1 MSQETVK
8 KLARVPVL
16 ELLIILVL
24 STTACS
30 GLAAPISPEL
40 AAAPTEAVVTAEPA
54 FAPAKA
60 ASTGGSHAAVAPRP
74 RRVQD
79 NDIRFER
86 ISLEQGLSQSVVLCM
101 LQDSHGF
108 MWFGTQ
114 DGLNRYDGYDFVV
127 YKHDPEDPHSLSDGF
142 VRSIYEDRSG
152 ALWIGTNTGGLDRF
166 DRETE
171 RFTHYQNDPDDPHSL
186 SDDNVQSIYE
196 DRAGVLWVGT
206 LGGGLNRLDRESA
219 PGAGAGQFTHY
230 QNDPDDPH
238 SLSNDNVQSIYE
250 DQAGVLWI
258 GTNGGGLDRLDRESA
273 PGAGAG
279 QFIHY
284 QNDPDDPHSLSNDN
298 VQSIYE
304 DQAGVLWIGTNGGGL
319 DRLVPSASSGQ
330 APSASSGQAPSTG
343 SGQALSEAEGLDR
356 ESAPGA
362 GAGQFTHYRADPD
375 DPHSLS
381 SDNVQSIYEGQ
392 AGVLWIGTGDGG
404 LDRLDRET
412 ERFTHYQNDPGD
424 PHSLSND
431 IVQSIYE
438 SQAGVLW
445 VGTFGGGLNKHDRD
459 TEQFVHY
466 QNDPDDPHS
475 LSSDAVWSIYQD
487 GEGVLW
493 IGTNGDGLNR
503 LVLSEAEGLDRAS
516 APGAGAEQFIHYQND
531 PDDPHSLSHN
541 IVWSVYQDREGVLW
555 VGTNAGLDRFDP
567 ETERFVHYPTLPVL
581 SMCQDRE
588 GTLWVGTLG
597 GGLGTFDRESAP
609 GDGAEQFVYYQNDP
623 NDPHSL
629 SDNTVVSIYEDRD
642 GVLWIGT
649 FSGGLDRLVPSTG
662 SGQALSEAEGLD
674 RESAPGAGAKR
685 FVHYANDPGDP
696 HSLSHNTVLSI
707 YQDRE
712 GVLWVGTAG
721 GGLNKL
727 DRATGTFTHYTE
739 KDGLPNDYVYG
750 ILEDDAPPGGGG
762 RNLWLSTNKGLSRFN
777 PQTETFKNYDVR
789 DGLQSNEFNMSAYH
803 KSSSGE
809 MFFGGI
815 HGFNAFYPDEV
826 IDNPTIPPI
835 VITDFQLFSEPVVV
849 GADSPLQKP
858 IAETDEIRLSYQ
870 DDFFSFEFA
879 ALHYA
884 APEENQYAYLMEG
897 LDKDWNYVGTRR
909 FAGYTSVP
917 PGEYRFRVKG
927 ANSDGVWNEEGAS
940 VKVIVTPPFWQTWWF
955 GISMAALVV
964 GGVFGVFTL
973 RVRAIEAQR
982 RQLKV
987 QVNERTK
994 ELRETLVQLER
1005 SKEAAEAAN
1014 RAKSIFLANMSHEF
1028 RTPLNAILGFTQLMN
1043 RDTSL
1048 AAEQQENLGIIGR
1061 SGEHLLGLINDVL
1074 ELSKIEAG
1082 RATLNEQ
1089 SFDLHHLLHGLEE
1102 MFRLRAEDE
1111 GLTLIF
1117 ERAPDVP
1124 QYVRADE
1131 GKLRQV
1137 LMNLLGNAVKFTQEG
1152 SVALRVRYLA
1162 SQPAGQP
1169 TGRLHFDVE
1178 DTGPGIAP
1186 EEMAAVFDPFVQT
1199 ASGQRSQE
1207 GTGLGLPISQQ
1218 FARLMGGDLTVRSES
1233 GQGSTFQFEV
1243 PVDVLDASG
1252 VQAARPTRRVIGLEP
1267 GQRTYRLLI
1276 VDDKEVNRKLMVRML
1291 TDLGPPPL
1299 GFEVREAVDGQ
1310 EAIEIWE
1317 RWEPHL
1323 IWMDMRMPVMDGYE
1337 ATRRIKATIKG
1348 QATVIVALTAS
1359 ALEEDR
1365 VIMLSEG
1372 CDDYMRKPFREAD
1385 LFDALAR
1392 HLGVRFVYQEL
1403 KDRETR
1409 RRIPGEPSQGAPALT
1424 AGDLELAERMA
1435 ALSPDWVGD
1444 LREATILGDLGLIL
1458 ARIDQIREQDAALA
1472 EALAALARDFDH
1484 DKILAL
1490 IQQAGAQG

>member
-1 MSQETVK
+1 VSQETVK
-8 KLARVPVL
+8 KRARVPVL

-30 GLAAPISPEL
+30 GLAVPVSSEPAIG
-40 AAAPTEAVVTAEPA
+40 PTEAVVTAAPT
-54 FAPAKA
+54 FAPANT
-60 ASTGGSHAAVAPRP
+60 ASTGGSQAAVALRP
-74 RRVQD
+74 RRAQD
-79 NDIRFER
+79 NDVRFER

-101 LQDSHGF
+101 LQDSQGF

-152 ALWIGTNTGGLDRF
+152 ALWIGTNTGGLDR
-166 DRETE
+166 
-171 RFTHYQNDPDDPHSL
+171 
-186 SDDNVQSIYE
+186 
-196 DRAGVLWVGT
+196 
-206 LGGGLNRLDRESA
+206 LDREGA
-219 PGAGAGQFTHY
+219 PGAGAEQFTHY

-250 DQAGVLWI
+250 DRAGVLWVGTLGGGLNRFDREAEQFTHYQNDPNDPHSLSNNSVSSIYEDQAGVLWV
-258 GTNGGGLDRLDRESA
+258 GTNGGGLDRLDRET
-273 PGAGAG
+273 GY
-279 QFIHY
+279 FIHY
-284 QNDPDDPHSLSNDN
+284 RNDPDDPHSLSNDN
-298 VQSIYE
+298 VLSIYE
-304 DQAGVLWIGTNGGGL
+304 DRAGVLWIGTFGGGL
-319 DRLVPSASSGQ
+319 DRF
-330 APSASSGQAPSTG
+330 
-343 SGQALSEAEGLDR
+343 DR
-356 ESAPGA
+356 DQETFA
-362 GAGQFTHYRADPD
+362 HYRADPD
-375 DPHSLS
+375 NPHSLS
-381 SDNVQSIYEGQ
+381 SDNVQAIYEGQ

-404 LDRLDRET
+404 LDRLVPSTGSGQALSEAEGFDRET
-412 ERFTHYQNDPGD
+412 EQFVHYRNDPGD
-424 PHSLSND
+424 PYSLSND
-431 IVQSIYE
+431 DVRSIYE

-459 TEQFVHY
+459 TEQFARY

-475 LSSDAVWSIYQD
+475 LSNDVVWSIYQD

-493 IGTNGDGLNR
+493 IGTNGGGLNR
-503 LVLSEAEGLDRAS
+503 FDRET
-516 APGAGAEQFIHYQND
+516 EQFTHYQND
-531 PDDPHSLSHN
+531 PDDPHSLSDDV
-541 IVWSVYQDREGVLW
+541 VWSVYQDREGVLW
-555 VGTNAGLDRFDP
+555 VGTNAGLDRFDR
-567 ETERFVHYPTLPVL
+567 ETEQFVHYPTFPVL

-588 GTLWVGTLG
+588 GTLWIGTLG
-597 GGLGTFDRESAP
+597 GGLGTFDRESVP
-609 GDGAEQFVYYQNDP
+609 GAGAGQFVYYQNDP
-623 NDPHSL
+623 DDPHSL
-629 SDNTVVSIYEDRD
+629 SDNAVVSVYEDRE

-649 FSGGLDRLVPSTG
+649 FNGGLDRL
-662 SGQALSEAEGLD
+662 D
-674 RESAPGAGAKR
+674 REGAPGAGAKQ

-696 HSLSHNTVLSI
+696 HSLSHNSVLSI

-727 DRATGTFTHYTE
+727 VPSASSGQALSEAEGLDRATGTFTRYTE

-750 ILEDDAPPGGGG
+750 ILEDDVPLPGGGH
-762 RNLWLSTNKGLSRFN
+762 NLWLSTNKGLSQFN

-815 HGFNAFYPDEV
+815 HGFNAFYPHDV
-826 IDNPTIPPI
+826 TDNPAIPPI
-835 VITDFQLFSEPVVV
+835 VITDFQLFNEPVAV
-849 GADSPLQKP
+849 GGDSPLQKP

-884 APEENQYAYLMEG
+884 APEENQYAYMMEG

-917 PGEYRFRVKG
+917 PGEYTFRVKG
-927 ANSDGVWNEEGAS
+927 SNSDGVWNEEGAS
-940 VKVIVTPPFWQTWWF
+940 VKVIIAPPFWQTWWF
-955 GISMAALVV
+955 RISMAALVV
-964 GGVFGVFTL
+964 GGVFGAFTL

-982 RQLKV
+982 RHLEV

-1048 AAEQQENLGIIGR
+1048 AAEQQENLGIISR

-1117 ERAPDVP
+1117 DRAPDVP

-1162 SQPAGQP
+1162 GQPASQP
-1169 TGRLHFDVE
+1169 TGRLHFSVE

-1218 FARLMGGDLTVRSES
+1218 FARLMGGDLTVRSEL

-1243 PVDVLDASG
+1243 PVEVLDASG
-1252 VQAARPTRRVIGLEP
+1252 VQAAQPTRRVIGLEP

-1299 GFEVREAVDGQ
+1299 GFEVREAVNGQ

-1392 HLGVRFVYQEL
+1392 HLGVRFVYQEVAQ
-1403 KDRETR
+1403 DRER
-1409 RRIPGEPSQGAPALT
+1409 RPRIPGEPSQGAPALT
-1424 AGDLELAERMA
+1424 AGDLELVERMA
-1435 ALSPDWVGD
+1435 ALSPDWVAD

-1458 ARIDQIREQDAALA
+1458 ARIERIREQDAALA
-1472 EALAALARDFDH
+1472 EALAALAHDFDH

-1490 IQQAGAQG
+1490 IQQAGAQR

>member
-1 MSQETVK
+1 MLKRVTGPGRSVSQETVK

-30 GLAAPISPEL
+30 GLAAPVLPGP
-40 AAAPTEAVVTAEPA
+40 ATVPTEAVVTAEPA
-54 FAPAKA
+54 FAPANT
-60 ASTGGSHAAVAPRP
+60 ASTGGSHAAVALHP

-79 NDIRFER
+79 NDVRFER
-86 ISLEQGLSQSVVLCM
+86 ISLEQGLSQSVVLCI
-101 LQDSHGF
+101 LQDSQGF

-142 VRSIYEDRSG
+142 VRAIYEDRSG
-152 ALWIGTNTGGLDRF
+152 ALWIGTNTGGLDRL

-171 RFTHYQNDPDDPHSL
+171 
-186 SDDNVQSIYE
+186 
-196 DRAGVLWVGT
+196 
-206 LGGGLNRLDRESA
+206 
-219 PGAGAGQFTHY
+219 QFTHY
-230 QNDPDDPH
+230 QNVPDDPH

-258 GTNGGGLDRLDRESA
+258 GTNTGGLDRLVLSEAEGLDRET
-273 PGAGAG
+273 G

-319 DRLVPSASSGQ
+319 DRF
-330 APSASSGQAPSTG
+330 
-343 SGQALSEAEGLDR
+343 DR
-356 ESAPGA
+356 DQETFVHH
-362 GAGQFTHYRADPD
+362 QADPD
-375 DPHSLS
+375 NPHSLS
-381 SDNVQSIYEGQ
+381 SDNVQAIYEGQ
-392 AGVLWIGTGDGG
+392 AGVLWIGTGDAG
-404 LDRLDRET
+404 LNRLDRET

-445 VGTFGGGLNKHDRD
+445 IGTFGGGLNKHDRD

-487 GEGVLW
+487 GEGVFW
-493 IGTNGDGLNR
+493 IGTNGSGLNR
-503 LVLSEAEGLDRAS
+503 YDRES
-516 APGAGAEQFIHYQND
+516 APGAGAGQFVHYQND
-531 PDDPHSLSHN
+531 PDDPHSLSDDT
-541 IVWSVYQDREGVLW
+541 VWSVYQDREGVLW
-555 VGTNAGLDRFDP
+555 VGTNAGLDRLVLSEAEGFDP
-567 ETERFVHYPTLPVL
+567 ETEQFVHYPTLPVL
-581 SMCQDRE
+581 SMCHDRE

-609 GDGAEQFVYYQNDP
+609 GAGAEQFVYYQNDP

-629 SDNTVVSIYEDRD
+629 SDDTVVSVYEDRE

-649 FSGGLDRLVPSTG
+649 FNGGLDR
-662 SGQALSEAEGLD
+662 LD
-674 RESAPGAGAKR
+674 RESAPGAGAGQ
-685 FVHYANDPGDP
+685 FVHYPNDPNDP

-727 DRATGTFTHYTE
+727 DRATGTFTRYRE

-750 ILEDDAPPGGGG
+750 ILEQDLSPGGGE
-762 RNLWLSTNKGLSRFN
+762 RSLWLSTNKGLSQFN
-777 PQTETFKNYDVR
+777 SQTETFKNYDVR

-815 HGFNAFYPDEV
+815 HGVNAFYPDDV
-826 IDNPTIPPI
+826 IDNPTIPPV
-835 VITDFQLFSEPVVV
+835 VITDFQLFNESVAV
-849 GADSPLQKP
+849 GGDSPLLKP

-917 PGEYRFRVKG
+917 PGEYTFRVKG
-927 ANSDGVWNEEGAS
+927 SNSDGVWNEEGAS
-940 VKVIVTPPFWQTWWF
+940 VKVIIAPPFWQTWWF
-955 GISMAALVV
+955 RISMAALVV

-973 RVRAIEAQR
+973 RVRTVEAQR
-982 RQLKV
+982 RQLEV

-994 ELRETLVQLER
+994 ELRETLGQLER

-1117 ERAPDVP
+1117 DRAPDVP

-1162 SQPAGQP
+1162 SQMAGRP
-1169 TGRLHFDVE
+1169 TGRLHLDVE

-1218 FARLMGGDLTVRSES
+1218 FARLMGGDLTVRSEL

-1243 PVDVLDASG
+1243 PVEVLDASG
-1252 VQAARPTRRVIGLEP
+1252 VQAAQPTRRVVGLEP

-1299 GFEVREAVDGQ
+1299 GFEVREAVNGQ

-1385 LFDALAR
+1385 LFAALAR

-1403 KDRETR
+1403 KDRER
-1409 RRIPGEPSQGAPALT
+1409 RSRIPREPSQGAPALT

-1435 ALSPDWVGD
+1435 TLPPDWAVD
-1444 LREATILGDLGLIL
+1444 LREATVLGDLGLIL
-1458 ARIDQIREQDAALA
+1458 TRIDQIREQDAALA
-1472 EALAALARDFDH
+1472 EALAVLARDFDH

-1490 IQQAGAQG
+1490 IQQAGEQG